1 MFLLLLFV
9 LHKNLGD
16 CSFKTHHSVTYY
28 RRLQEEN
35 SLVGLS
41 RAAISARPLNLH
53 KPTKLLPFSATRGG
67 KRKWNGFWM
76 ICLWSLSAKVQSA
89 GFGRLVISWP
99 TLSRAPKSTMGSR
112 CANDSRGTSG
122 SKLQVV
128 SMRSFSCWYSHRLVS
143 VPLFFEQL
151 FFFPRDFSNGKLSR
165 FPWGQ
170 PAATAYGAVFSPV
183 IHRALSD
190 MD

>member
-1 MFLLLLFV
+1 MFRITQNVPLLSLGIYFLHAFSPPPVLTVLRPTSIFHSLILPTGSQLVYLDLYFILFIYLFIFNYVFLLLLFV

-67 KRKWNGFWM
+67 KRKWNGF
-76 ICLWSLSAKVQSA
+76 
-89 GFGRLVISWP
+89 
-99 TLSRAPKSTMGSR
+99 
-112 CANDSRGTSG
+112 
-122 SKLQVV
+122 
-128 SMRSFSCWYSHRLVS
+128 
-143 VPLFFEQL
+143 
-151 FFFPRDFSNGKLSR
+151 
-165 FPWGQ
+165 
-170 PAATAYGAVFSPV
+170 
-183 IHRALSD
+183 
-190 MD
+190 